1 MTDITPLSGD
11 ELNKL
16 VDDFEASE
24 HNRMAMNAVTAA
36 GIDKVARNY
45 DRARLMQRRF
55 STVVDNGT
63 VTHQDRSG
71 RCWLFSSL
79 NVARFVAKQNM
90 GLKEFEFSQNY
101 AMYYDKLERVNYFL
115 KDVAKL
121 AGVSTAAA
129 SKALRGEKDI
139 GPETRARVEKIAESL
154 GYCTNNL
161 AIYLRN
167 GSIKALGVVMPDS
180 FNPYNA
186 LVLQGVEEKAKE
198 LGYNVII
205 GNTNC
210 DRALERDLLKSFVS
224 MKVSGI
230 LAIPS
235 WLENYKT
242 IPVPLIIMSRFP
254 YMEPYASKA
263 HAILRPDVQY
273 IVNDD
278 FSGQYLAVE
287 HLIQRGFRNNYLII
301 GSTEPDSAEGV
312 MNLMRK
318 DGYRKALAD
327 AGIAFAEDHVI
338 ENVRSIHESY
348 RVVTQLL
355 KSGAGRI
362 GLCMNMDHLALAAH
376 DCGARIPEDI
386 GLVGYDDIDSAKYM
400 TPALTTIS
408 QSKYAIGAQSAI
420 QVINARDGT
429 EPWRKVLKP
438 TLVVRR
444 ST

>member
-1 MTDITPLSGD
+1 MHRVGWTLTVFF
-11 ELNKL
+11 KL
-16 VDDFEASE
+16 VDFQTNFRYNFIIILQYGGEKKLKK
-24 HNRMAMNAVTAA
+24 NVT
-36 GIDKVARNY
+36 
-45 DRARLMQRRF
+45 
-55 STVVDNGT
+55 
-63 VTHQDRSG
+63 
-71 RCWLFSSL
+71 
-79 NVARFVAKQNM
+79 
-90 GLKEFEFSQNY
+90 
-101 AMYYDKLERVNYFL
+101 L

-242 IPVPLIIMSRFP
+242 IPLPLIIMSRFP

-362 GLCMNMDHLALAAH
+362 GLCMNMDPGPDNNQPVEIRDRRAERHSGH
-376 DCGARIPEDI
+376 QRARWRRTVAE
-386 GLVGYDDIDSAKYM
+386 GSEA
-400 TPALTTIS
+400 
-408 QSKYAIGAQSAI
+408 
-420 QVINARDGT
+420 NARRPAQYIKLIRPQAFSEAPRPVFFSNDYRCRRLHRLCSPAATGGNKNGKLENADGICG
-429 EPWRKVLKP
+429 WG
-438 TLVVRR
+438 
-444 ST
+444 

>member
-1 MTDITPLSGD
+1 MHRVGWTLTVFF
-11 ELNKL
+11 KL
-16 VDDFEASE
+16 VDFQTNFRYNFIIILQYGGEKKLKK
-24 HNRMAMNAVTAA
+24 NVT
-36 GIDKVARNY
+36 
-45 DRARLMQRRF
+45 
-55 STVVDNGT
+55 
-63 VTHQDRSG
+63 
-71 RCWLFSSL
+71 
-79 NVARFVAKQNM
+79 
-90 GLKEFEFSQNY
+90 
-101 AMYYDKLERVNYFL
+101 L

-230 LAIPS
+230 L
-235 WLENYKT
+235 
-242 IPVPLIIMSRFP
+242 
-254 YMEPYASKA
+254 
-263 HAILRPDVQY
+263 VQY

-362 GLCMNMDHLALAAH
+362 GLCMNMDHLALAAISAAH

>member
-1 MTDITPLSGD
+1 MIYYFSGTGNSYAVAKKLAEALGEELTDIAEAVKAGNYKHTMLQGERLGFVFPVYAWAPPQTVTDFVKNLELYYSGD
-11 ELNKL
+11 PYLFA
-16 VDDFEASE
+16 VCTCGSSAGEA
-24 HNRMAMNAVTAA
+24 
-36 GIDKVARNY
+36 ID
-45 DRARLMQRRF
+45 LL
-55 STVVDNGT
+55 G
-63 VTHQDRSG
+63 
-71 RCWLFSSL
+71 
-79 NVARFVAKQNM
+79 
-90 GLKEFEFSQNY
+90 
-101 AMYYDKLERVNYFL
+101 
-115 KDVAKL
+115 
-121 AGVSTAAA
+121 
-129 SKALRGEKDI
+129 KALQE
-139 GPETRARVEKIAESL
+139 
-154 GYCTNNL
+154 
-161 AIYLRN
+161 N
-167 GSIKALGVVMPDS
+167 GLTLDSGFSVVMPDS

-242 IPVPLIIMSRFP
+242 IPLPLIIMSRFP

-362 GLCMNMDHLALAAH
+362 GLCMNMDHLALAAISAAH

-386 GLVGYDDIDSAKYM
+386 GLVGYDDIH
-400 TPALTTIS
+400 I
-408 QSKYAIGAQSAI
+408 
-420 QVINARDGT
+420 
-429 EPWRKVLKP
+429 
-438 TLVVRR
+438 RR
-444 ST
+444 L